1 MEKQIINPWSWQD
14 SFGYSQAI
22 RLRDVSE
29 TLVLAGQTAMSAD
42 GVPQHPGDMAAQLEL
57 TMDNIDT
64 VLAEAGFELA
74 DVVRLNLFT
83 TDVDALLAAF
93 GTVAGRLA
101 EAGCR
106 PASTLLGVSRLAFPD
121 LLVEIE
127 VTACR

>member
-57 TMDNIDT
+57 TMDNIGT

-93 GTVAGRLA
+93 GTVADRLA